1 LRLGV
6 YSRPKKG
13 KVRLKSLEIK
23 GFKSFADKTLINLDN
38 QITGI
43 VGPNGCGKSNIVDA
57 IRWVIGEHKIKT
69 LRSDNLEDLIFNGSK
84 TRNGSGLAEV
94 SLTFENTKNLLPTEF
109 NMVTISR
116 KFYKNG
122 ESEYRLNDVTCR
134 LKDITNLFMDTGVTS
149 DSYSIIELGM
159 VDDIIKDKENS
170 RRRML
175 EQAAG
180 ISIYK
185 TRKKEAKQKLDATEA
200 DLNRIEDLLFEIS
213 NNLRS
218 LESQAKK
225 AEKYHSIK
233 SEYKEAS
240 IEFVKASLEDFNTS
254 YQTLSAQQQQ
264 ELDAILALETIIST
278 EGAALEQQKLEL
290 TKREEELHHLQKVF
304 NELVGQLR
312 LLENDKNLSTQK
324 IEHLNQLTSN
334 VHREIAEADTQT
346 KQLKKA
352 TEDAVNKIATEEDTL
367 IKLKEKI
374 EELRNHLDEKRK
386 VYDTQKSDLDKF
398 RNEHQQLQIKQFDA
412 EKLVAVAE
420 NNIHNQQRSMQ
431 QLNDENGQRKSEI
444 EKQDLQKNEIE
455 HQLDKQKVEL
465 NEAIKRQE
473 EATTKLLS
481 SQEQLEN
488 FRVNLFE
495 ENRKLDA
502 KQNEHSL
509 LKSLVDNLEGYP
521 DSIKFLTKNAT
532 WNHDSSLLSEVF
544 NVQDD
549 SRAAIENYLDKYL
562 NYYVVDTPQQ
572 AYEAIHLLKENNKGK
587 AGFFILSEIQKTSQ
601 APTIIEN
608 TLKALDAV
616 QCDEKYK
623 PLLNHLLHNVFL
635 GNDIHIDLPQH
646 TTILQKDGASF
657 KSNQHIV
664 GGSLGVFDGNKIGRT
679 QRLEKLNLDIKSLS
693 ESSNNIKNKITE
705 TQNLIVGFNQEIKN
719 NQIIKLRDDINR
731 NENLSI
737 QIQNRVENYQSQ
749 ITQSEERITQL
760 NTQLEATKSSIAST
774 QILYSEMKQ
783 QLTFAFSNLQQS
795 QEKFSVAEAEYNKTN
810 EEYNQ
815 HNIIIT
821 RQQSRINEINQEK
834 NIREK
839 QIEDLQAKVK
849 LSDTKLAETQQ
860 TLDDTK
866 VQLKTVE
873 GKLYTSLQEKEI
885 GEKSLNE
892 KDQSFYNFRNELNE
906 KESGLNKKRKEKEI
920 SETQLTIIK
929 DKLTEMKLQLASMKE
944 RLHLEFKIE
953 LDDVLKTPRIG
964 EQPIEELN
972 AEVDKLKK
980 RIDNLG
986 EVNPMAVEA
995 FKEMK
1000 GRHDFIQEQ
1009 KSDLTDAKDSLLRTI
1024 EEVEITANQK
1034 FKDTFEKV
1042 RENFINV
1049 FHALFTQDDH
1059 ADMKLV
1065 DPENLAE
1072 TGIEIYAQPK
1082 GKKPSTIT
1090 QLSGGEK
1097 TLTSAAFLF
1106 AIYLIKP
1113 APFCVLDEVDAPLDD
1128 ANVGKFTKMI
1138 RQFSDNSQFIIVTHN
1153 KQTMASVD
1161 VIYGVTMQEAGVS
1174 KLVPVDF
1181 RSLN

>member
-1 LRLGV
+1 M
-6 YSRPKKG
+6 
-13 KVRLKSLEIK
+13 RLKSLEIK

-84 TRNGSGLAEV
+84 TRNSSGLAEV

-109 NMVTISR
+109 NIVTISR

-185 TRKKEAKQKLDATEA
+185 TRKKEAKLILDATEA
-200 DLNRIEDLLFEIS
+200 DLNRIEDLLFEIG
-213 NNLRS
+213 NNLRT

-225 AEKYHSIK
+225 AEKYHTIK
-233 SEYKEAS
+233 NEYKEVS
-240 IEFVKASLEDFNTS
+240 IEFVKASLEDFNGT
-254 YQTLSAQQQQ
+254 YQTLTTQQQQ
-264 ELDAILALETIIST
+264 EVDAILSFESSIAA
-278 EGAALEQQKLEL
+278 EGAELEAQKLEL
-290 TKREEELHHLQKVF
+290 TKREEQLHILQKSF
-304 NELVGQLR
+304 NELVSELR
-312 LLENDKNLSTQK
+312 TLENDKSLATQR
-324 IEHLNQLTSN
+324 IEHLNQLAQSIQ
-334 VHREIAEADTQT
+334 REMSEAETQT
-346 KQLKKA
+346 QNLRKA
-352 TEDAVNKIATEEDTL
+352 TEDAVKKIATEEDTL
-367 IKLKEKI
+367 IKLKEKL
-374 EELRNHLDEKRK
+374 EELRINLDAKRL
-386 VYDTQKSDLDKF
+386 VYDTHKSDLDKL
-398 RNEHQQLQIKQFDA
+398 RQEHQQLQVKQFDA

-420 NNIHNQQRSMQ
+420 NNISNQQRSIQ
-431 QLNDENGQRKSEI
+431 QLHDENTQRGQEI
-444 EKQDLQKNEIE
+444 EKQNIQRNELEQKLVAQKEELQDA
-455 HQLDKQKVEL
+455 L
-465 NEAIKRQE
+465 KRQE
-473 EATTKLLS
+473 EATAKLFS
-481 SQEQLEN
+481 SQEQLEVS
-488 FRVNLFE
+488 RVNLFE

-502 KQNEHSL
+502 KRNEHSL

-521 DSIKFLTKNAT
+521 DSIKYLSKHDT
-532 WNHDSSLLSEVF
+532 WNHGSLLLSELC
-544 NVQDD
+544 NVPDKY
-549 SRAAIENYLDKYL
+549 RAAIENYLDKYL
-562 NYYVVDTPQQ
+562 NYYVVDTPAQ
-572 AYEAIHLLKENNKGK
+572 AYEAIHLLKSNNKGK
-587 AGFFILSEIQKTSQ
+587 AGFFILNEIEDVENKVMN
-601 APTIIEN
+601 IEN
-608 TLKALDAV
+608 SIAASTLV
-616 QCDEKYK
+616 QCDAKFQPLFDFLLQDVFISEDFETIL
-623 PLLNHLLHNVFL
+623 PHHVTLLN
-635 GNDIHIDLPQH
+635 Q
-646 TTILQKDGASF
+646 DGASF
-657 KSNQHIV
+657 KTKYNIV
-664 GGSLGVFDGNKIGRT
+664 GGALGVFDGNKIGRM
-679 QRLEKLNLDIKSLS
+679 QRLENLSQEIIELVDITNSLKQ
-693 ESSNNIKNKITE
+693 EIQD

-719 NQIIKLRDDINR
+719 NQINQLKEAINR
-731 NENLSI
+731 NDNSSI
-737 QIQNRVENYQSQ
+737 QIQNRIENYQHQ
-749 ITQSEERITQL
+749 ISQSEERISVLQKQLAETQ
-760 NTQLEATKSSIAST
+760 ASIADT
-774 QILYSEMKQ
+774 AALYGDMKQ
-783 QLTFAFSNLQQS
+783 QLSFAFDNLKQS
-795 QEKFSVAEAEYNKTN
+795 QEKFALAEAEYNKTN

-815 HNIIIT
+815 HNLIIT

-834 NIREK
+834 AIREN
-839 QIEDLQAKVK
+839 QIEDLVVRVSQSQMKQQ
-849 LSDTKLAETQQ
+849 ETQVQ
-860 TLDDTK
+860 LDETNL
-866 VQLKTVE
+866 QLKTIE
-873 GKLYTSLQEKEI
+873 EKLYGSLQKKETS
-885 GEKSLNE
+885 EKSLNE
-892 KDQSFYNFRNELNE
+892 YDQAFYVFRNELTE
-906 KESGLNKKRKEKEI
+906 KESILNKKRREKEQ
-920 SETQLTIIK
+920 SESQLNSIK
-929 DKLTEMKLQLASMKE
+929 DKLTEMKLQLTSMKE
-944 RLHLEFKIE
+944 RLHLEFKID
-953 LDDVLKTPRIG
+953 LDDVLKTPRQG
-964 EQPIEELN
+964 EQPIEELTG
-972 AEVDKLKK
+972 EVDRLKK

-995 FKEMK
+995 YKEMK

-1009 KSDLTDAKDSLLRTI
+1009 KSDLTNAKDSLLKTI
-1024 EEVEITANQK
+1024 EEVELTANQK
-1034 FKDTFEKV
+1034 FKETFDKV
-1042 RENFINV
+1042 KENFINV

-1059 ADMKLV
+1059 ADMKLT
-1065 DPENLAE
+1065 DPDNLAE

-1128 ANVGKFTKMI
+1128 ANVAKFTKMI